1 MHQRIINMDNNNT
14 KVIDWSSI
22 PDEIC
27 ELMRQGAELGL
38 VLISNSEVLDEFEDA
53 SRENESGSQIQDDPV
68 VSARNR
74 RATRTA
80 IMHWLNRTIEHPN
93 QPVPPILLADAVSN
107 ARELHRSGALQILH
121 NNSRT
126 AHDIAWQYWMNVA
139 FQLSDQPNIIQ
150 QILEI
155 SSMSISHYIEGC
167 LKLTLEQ
174 LEKDNQLLTTSKIE
188 QQRELVSRIIEGE
201 TIDLI
206 QAKEMLNYSL
216 TNSHHCAII
225 WSEEIDVELSALEK
239 IAEAFQQ
246 ASQQDSGLKIISNN
260 SVVWVWTPAIYPIN
274 TKYVESALQSNDSIR
289 LTYASANEGID
300 GFRRAYLDALSAQR
314 VLGRLKSSTKLVSY
328 ERVRLMAFL
337 SKDSKSIQHYSEH
350 VLGELAQAP
359 TDIRRSLH
367 AFLECGCNATEAA
380 KKLHTHR
387 NTLLRRLN
395 KAEEMLPR
403 PLSENRIQV
412 AVALEAL
419 YWIL

>member
-1 MHQRIINMDNNNT
+1 MDNKNN
-14 KVIDWSSI
+14 KVIDWSTI

-38 VLISNSEVLDEFEDA
+38 VLISHSEVLDEFEDA
-53 SRENESGSQIQDDPV
+53 NRENESGSHVQDDPV

-80 IMHWLNRTIEHPN
+80 IMHWLNKTIEHPN
-93 QPVPPILLADAVSN
+93 QPVPPILLSDAVSN
-107 ARELHRSGALQILH
+107 ARELHRNGALQILH
-121 NNSRT
+121 TNSRT

-139 FQLSDQPNIIQ
+139 FQLSDQPKIIQ
-150 QILEI
+150 QILEV
-155 SSMSISHYIEGC
+155 SSTSISNYIDGC
-167 LKLTLEQ
+167 LNLTLEK
-174 LEKDNQLLTTSKIE
+174 LEEDRQLLTTSKLE
-188 QQRELVSRIIEGE
+188 QQRELVSKIIEGE
-201 TIDLI
+201 STDLE
-206 QAKEMLNYSL
+206 QANTLLGYSL
-216 TNSHHCAII
+216 KNSHHCAII

-246 ASQQDSGLKIISNN
+246 ASQQPNGLKIISNN
-260 SVVWVWTPAIYPIN
+260 SVIWVWAPADLAIN
-274 TKYVESALQSNDSIR
+274 TKYIESALHKTSNIR
-289 LTYASANEGID
+289 LSYASAGEGVD

-314 VLGRLKSSTKLVSY
+314 VLGRLKSHVQLVSY

-337 SKDSKSIQHYSEH
+337 AKDAQSIQHYSEH

-359 TDIRRSLH
+359 ATVRSALH

-380 KKLHTHR
+380 KQLHTHR
-387 NTLLRRLN
+387 NTLLRRLT